1 MIEYFLFVHYN
12 FVIISVLILEF
23 FLTRILKR
31 KNQRNVSIQKKY
43 QKILSLFIF
52 IINFIIIYF
61 LFDFSILTIIIQ
73 STIIY
78 IIYKYLTSKLSLIGI
93 TGQIASGKST
103 VTEYLKKKYNATIIN
118 IDEINREVLS
128 RKEVLDQIEK
138 VFGNSVM
145 KYENNLRTLD
155 KQTIKKLIFEDP
167 KKRKQL
173 EMITHPRV
181 FMSFANIVFQ
191 EKFIKNNKYVFV
203 ENAILLRFKIFVTLC
218 QAIICICV
226 KDENILIDRIIKRD
240 KCSEETAKN
249 ILQNQMTLKQFEEG
263 ADYVIYNEKDYE
275 NMENEIDK
283 ILKEIHG

>member
-61 LFDFSILTIIIQ
+61 LFDFSIITIIIQ

-78 IIYKYLTSKLSLIGI
+78 IICKYLTSKLSLIGI

-191 EKFIKNNKYVFV
+191 EKFIKNNKYVFI

-283 ILKEIHG
+283 ILNEIHG

>member
-61 LFDFSILTIIIQ
+61 LFDFSIITIIIQ

>member
-12 FVIISVLILEF
+12 FVIISVLILSF
-23 FLTRILKR
+23 FLTRMFKR
-31 KNQRNVSIQKKY
+31 KNQRNFSIQKKY

-52 IINFIIIYF
+52 IINFVIIYF

-155 KQTIKKLIFEDP
+155 KQTIKKLIFEEP

-191 EKFIKNNKYVFV
+191 EKFIKNNKYVFI
-203 ENAILLRFKIFVTLC
+203 ENAILLRFKIFVILC
-218 QAIICICV
+218 KVILCICV

-240 KCSEETAKN
+240 NCTEETAKN
-249 ILQNQMTLKQFEEG
+249 ILKNQMTLKQFEEG
-263 ADYVIYNEKDYE
+263 SDYVLYNDKDYE
-275 NMENEIDK
+275 NIQNEIDN
-283 ILKEIHG
+283 IINEIEQ

>member
-12 FVIISVLILEF
+12 FVIISVLILSF
-23 FLTRILKR
+23 FLTRMFKR
-31 KNQRNVSIQKKY
+31 KNQRNFSIQKKY

-52 IINFIIIYF
+52 IINFVIIYF

-155 KQTIKKLIFEDP
+155 KQTIKKLIFEEP

-263 ADYVIYNEKDYE
+263 SDYVIYNEKDYE

>member
-12 FVIISVLILEF
+12 FVIISVLILSF
-23 FLTRILKR
+23 FLTRMFKR
-31 KNQRNVSIQKKY
+31 KNQRNFSIQKKY

-52 IINFIIIYF
+52 IINFVIIYF

-263 ADYVIYNEKDYE
+263 SDYVIYNEKDYE

>member
-23 FLTRILKR
+23 FLTRIFKR

-61 LFDFSILTIIIQ
+61 LFDFSIITIIIQ

-240 KCSEETAKN
+240 NCSEETAKN

-263 ADYVIYNEKDYE
+263 SDYVIYNEKDYE

-283 ILKEIHG
+283 ILNEIHG